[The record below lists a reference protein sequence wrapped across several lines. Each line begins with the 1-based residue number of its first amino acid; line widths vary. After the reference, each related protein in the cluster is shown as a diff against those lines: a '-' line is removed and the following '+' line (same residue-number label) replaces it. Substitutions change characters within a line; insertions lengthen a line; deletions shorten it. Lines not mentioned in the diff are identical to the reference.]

1 MANEIIKGTD
11 LMVFQGGKSLAY
23 ATSCSLK
30 LGSTTAS
37 ISSKDHGKWEATKP
51 IKFNWEMSSENLYTE
66 EDFGTLFN
74 AWKAGLPVNV
84 VFDLAKEIS
93 TATDIDGDGI
103 VVPDLGWSP
112 KGGASSTGLK
122 GVAYIT
128 SIDVNAPDGDN
139 ATYSVTFMGAGELA
153 PNTEA

>member
-1 MANEIIKGTD
+1 MANEIIKGSD

-23 ATSCSLK
+23 ATNCSLK

-51 IKFNWEMSSENLYTE
+51 VKFNWEMSSENLYTE

-74 AWKAGLPVNV
+74 AWKAGLPVDI
-84 VFDLAKEIS
+84 VFDLAKES
-93 TATDIDGDGI
+93 ETATDPDGDGT
-103 VVPDLGWSP
+103 VAPELGWTP
-112 KGGASSTGLK
+112 KGGVGSKGLK
-122 GVAYIT
+122 GKAYIT

-139 ATYSVTFMGAGELA
+139 ATYSVTFMGAGELS
-153 PNTEA
+153 PNVTV

>member
-1 MANEIIKGTD
+1 MSDIIKGTD

-30 LGSTTAS
+30 LGSKTTS

-51 IKFNWEMSSENLYTE
+51 IKFSWEMSSDNLYTE
-66 EDFGTLFN
+66 ADFNTLFV
-74 AWKAGLPVNV
+74 AWKAGNTVEV
-84 VFDLAKEIS
+84 IFDLAKES
-93 TATDIDGDGI
+93 ATATDADGDGL
-103 VVPDLGWSP
+103 VVPTAGWTP
-112 KGGASSTGLK
+112 KGGTGGKGLK

-139 ATYSVTFMGAGELA
+139 ATYSVTFMGAGELSPYTQA
-153 PNTEA
+153 